1 MLLYILSLPAWAA
14 PVSLSP
20 DVVIPLP
27 QGIWLTEHQLF
38 TGDLNGDG
46 APDVMLGAT
55 ANTGLGP
62 AGTLVYGSDGR
73 RLRPA
78 PAQQLLGFTPVGL
91 IPDADGDGDDE
102 LALVDPGT
110 ATTLYAPGSPGGLT
124 VPSMVALTAPGTF
137 SDAVVPLWDLDRDG
151 HVDVAINTFT
161 DLGNLGYAI
170 GVGTFSGSPTG
181 LLPSMLTWTINQTY
195 EQLVYADVN
204 GDGYQDALITMM
216 IWGGYFGPE
225 RTLQLAWGGPRGLQL
240 PLTPLSVGNL
250 GRGVVSLGDPDGD
263 GDDDVV
269 VIGTAMS
276 LDLSLLEPDP
286 VRGFTLQHIYHNPQ
300 LAPATSMVGG
310 DFDGDGLIDLA
321 LGDDIN
327 NSLTVVTGID
337 LVSPTTITAQHMA
350 PRGID
355 ELGADLVVADINGD
369 GFDDIVTPRTWRT
382 VPRNELLVFYG
393 R

>member
-1 MLLYILSLPAWAA
+1 MLLYILSLPVWAA
-14 PVSLSP
+14 PVSLGP

-27 QGIWLTEHQLF
+27 QGIWLAEHQLF

-46 APDVMLGAT
+46 APDVVLGAT

-78 PAQQLLGFTPVGL
+78 PAQQLLDFAPVGL

-102 LALVDPGT
+102 LVLVEG
-110 ATTLYAPGSPGGLT
+110 ATETTIYAPGSPVGLT
-124 VPSMVALTAPGTF
+124 VPSMVALTAPGTY
-137 SDAVVPLWDLDRDG
+137 SNAAVPLWDVNRDG
-151 HVDVAINTFT
+151 YVDVAINTIY
-161 DLGNLGYAI
+161 DVGV
-170 GVGTFSGSPTG
+170 GVGTFPGSATG
-181 LLPSMLTWTINQTY
+181 LVPWMMTWTANLTY

-204 GDGYQDALITMM
+204 GDGHQDALVTTLD
-216 IWGGYFGPE
+216 WGGNFGPE
-225 RTLQLAWGGPRGLQL
+225 RTLQLAWGGPAGIQL
-240 PLTPLSVGNL
+240 PLTPLAIGNI

-269 VIGTAMS
+269 VIGAHVRMELT
-276 LDLSLLEPDP
+276 LLEMDP
-286 VRGFTLQHIYHNPQ
+286 VLGFIGRYLYHDAR
-300 LAPATSMVGG
+300 LDPATSMVGG
-310 DFDGDGLIDLA
+310 DFDADGLIDLA

-327 NSLTVVTGID
+327 NSLTVLTGID
-337 LVSPTTITAQHMA
+337 LVSPTTITAKHVA

-355 ELGADLVVADINGD
+355 DLGADLVVADINGD